1 MYQQRNKSRNL
12 DTSDSLILNIQFTY
26 FCIYAFHLKD
36 WKQHDDVPHCVSE
49 NSLFT
54 ILWLFIILE
63 KNISPNWFKDPSWHM
78 PFLFE
83 KQPKNNNKCS

>member
-63 KNISPNWFKDPSWHM
+63 KTSLQIDFKIQVDKCLSS
-78 PFLFE
+78 L
-83 KQPKNNNKCS
+83 KDNQKNYNKWS